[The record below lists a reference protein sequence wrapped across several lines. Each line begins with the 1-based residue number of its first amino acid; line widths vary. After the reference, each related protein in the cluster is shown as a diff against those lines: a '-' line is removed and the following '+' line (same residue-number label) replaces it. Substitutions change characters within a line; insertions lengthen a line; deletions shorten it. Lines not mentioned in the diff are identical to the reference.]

1 MYSNTMAECANCFL
15 TAYPLYLSPM
25 ENDEKIPTR
34 NEVPDE
40 YKWDLGKLY
49 ASEDEWEADFAHIPQ
64 LAEEFEHYNGR
75 LSESDDVFLQAL
87 QADEALDRAMEKVF
101 HYASLCNEADQGDTS
116 AQEKY
121 AHVMALYTSVNGQ
134 TSFFVPQLL
143 QLPDAMIS
151 RCLEDERFADYKVY
165 VQKLLRQK
173 AHILSEKEERILAL
187 EVESAQTASNA
198 FSLLTDVD
206 MDFGELVVEGKRQP
220 LTHSTYSVLM
230 ESPDRAVRQEA
241 YQRFYGVFA
250 SHANTL
256 AALYAGQVKTDIFHA
271 RARGFPSCLEAAL
284 YPDKVRASVYHNLI
298 DTVHKNL
305 TTLHRYYELRRKVL
319 GLDTLCHWDV
329 YVPLVE
335 GVKTHI
341 TYDQA
346 VEIVRTA
353 LAPLGEEYTST
364 LCSGLTGGW
373 VDRFENKG
381 KNSGAF
387 SSGCY
392 EGFPYILMNYK
403 ESSLRDVYT
412 MAHEGGH
419 SMHSWYSVRNN
430 PFPSYEYTIFEAEVA
445 STFNEQLVFEHL
457 LKSAGE
463 EQIKR
468 YLLAMRAA
476 DIVATLHRQTMFAE
490 YELACHEAAERGE
503 ALTTDFLRRTYRALL
518 EAYFGSS
525 MVFEKESDME
535 GLRIPHFYNAFYV
548 YKYSTG
554 IAAALALSQRVTSGG
569 EKERD
574 DYFTFLKSGGS
585 RYPIESLRLAGVD
598 MESTE
603 SIQTALDVFAHLV
616 DELEAALL

>member
-1 MYSNTMAECANCFL
+1 
-15 TAYPLYLSPM
+15 M
-25 ENDEKIPTR
+25 ESDEKIPTR
-34 NEVPDE
+34 DEVPAE

-49 ASEDEWEADFAHIPQ
+49 ASDEAWEADFAHIPQ
-64 LAEEFEHYNGR
+64 LAEDFERYNGR
-75 LSESDDVFLQAL
+75 LGESDDVLLQAL

-116 AQEKY
+116 AQQK
-121 AHVMALYTSVNGQ
+121 HSRVLALYTQVSAQ

-143 QLPDAMIS
+143 QLPDEVLS
-151 RCLEDERFADYKVY
+151 RCLSDVRFGDYRVY
-165 VQKLLRQK
+165 VQKLLHQK
-173 AHILSEKEERILAL
+173 AHILSEKEEHILAL
-187 EVESAQTASNA
+187 EVESAQTASSA

-206 MDFGELVVEGKRQP
+206 MDFADVVVEGKVQP

-230 ESPDRAVRQEA
+230 ENPDRAVRQEA
-241 YQRFYGVFA
+241 YQKFYGVFA

-256 AALYAGQVKTDIFHA
+256 AALYAGQVKADIFHA

-284 YPDKVRASVYHNLI
+284 YPDKVSVSVYHNLI
-298 DTVHKNL
+298 DTVRKNL
-305 TTLHRYYELRRKVL
+305 ATLHRYYDLRRKVL
-319 GLDTLCHWDV
+319 GVDKLCHWDV

-341 TYDQA
+341 TYDEA
-346 VEIVRTA
+346 VEIVRAA
-353 LAPLGEEYTST
+353 LAPLGDEYTST
-364 LCSGLTGGW
+364 LCAGLTGGW

-392 EGFPYILMNYK
+392 EGYPYILMNYK
-403 ESSLRDVYT
+403 EASLRDVYT

-419 SMHSWYSVRNN
+419 SMHSWYSVRAN

-445 STFNEQLVFEHL
+445 STFNEQLLFEHL
-457 LKSAGE
+457 LKTAGD
-463 EQIKR
+463 EQMKR
-468 YLLAMRAA
+468 HLLSMRAA

-490 YELACHEAAERGE
+490 YELLCHEAAERGE
-503 ALTTDFLRRTYRALL
+503 ALTTQFLRSTYRSLL
-518 EAYFGSS
+518 EAYFGPE
-525 MVFEKESDME
+525 MVFEDESDME

-554 IAAALALSQRVTSGG
+554 IAAALALAQRVTSGG
-569 EKERD
+569 AKERD
-574 DYFTFLKSGGS
+574 DYFAFLKSGGS
-585 RYPIESLRLAGVD
+585 RYPIESLTLAGVD
-598 MESTE
+598 MESPVP
-603 SIQTALDVFAHLV
+603 IQAALDVFATLV